1 MFHRNNLRRAPRLG
15 LTLLELVVVMTILI
29 ALAGILVALFPGFL
43 NLAHT
48 STGATNMP
56 ELNKVFQMHRQVQRG
71 WPNYLDNLV
80 DDAGSLYAKLPGDPT
95 SAGYFLEPLSLDAD
109 QAQALREA
117 GLTHVFNLTD
127 DADIDDATYDCYGEG
142 VVAPELADAEEVAA
156 GLTVARLVGLGDI
169 AKFKGHED
177 AVYVVFG
184 VGQATP
190 LVGEGGMMQDAP
202 VHFGDEANT
211 RPNDVYSRFA
221 AVFRLGSVEMVD
233 DDSNPA
239 TPDVEVHDVDGP
251 AGFITCVG
259 LHGGGIAVPWM
270 PLKGFHHSD
279 HSH

>member
-1 MFHRNNLRRAPRLG
+1 MFHRNNPRRVPRLG

-29 ALAGILVALFPGFL
+29 ALAGLLVALFPGFL
-43 NLAHT
+43 KLAHT
-48 STGATNMP
+48 STGGTNMP
-56 ELNKVFQMHRQVQRG
+56 ELNKVFQMHHQVQRG

-80 DDAGSLYAKLPGDPT
+80 DEAGSLYAKLPGDPT
-95 SAGYFLEPLSLDAD
+95 SAGYFLEPLTLEAE
-109 QAQALREA
+109 QAQALLDA
-117 GLTHVFNLTD
+117 GLTAVFPLTS

-142 VVAPELADAEEVAA
+142 VVAPELEDAVPVAT
-156 GLTVARLVGLGDI
+156 GLTVARLTTPGDI
-169 AKFKGHED
+169 AKFKGHDD

-202 VHFGDEANT
+202 VHFGHNANT
-211 RPNDVYSRFA
+211 RPNEVYSRFA
-221 AVFRLGSVEMVD
+221 AVFRLGSVELVD
-233 DDSNPA
+233 DDDDPA
-239 TPDVEVHDVDGP
+239 TPDVEVYDVDGP
-251 AGFITCVG
+251 ADFITCVG